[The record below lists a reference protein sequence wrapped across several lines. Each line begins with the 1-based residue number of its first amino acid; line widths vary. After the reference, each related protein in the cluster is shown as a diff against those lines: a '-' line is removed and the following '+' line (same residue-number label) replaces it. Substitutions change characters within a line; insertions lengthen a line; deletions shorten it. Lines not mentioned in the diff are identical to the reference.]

1 MNPETNQDKV
11 DQAFE
16 TAEQGIL
23 EGRDTGAQAA
33 ATFAQQAT
41 VLLGSSNVES

>member
-1 MNPETNQDKV
+1 MNPETNQDKI

-16 TAEQGIL
+16 TAEEGIL

-33 ATFAQQAT
+33 SAFAQQAN
-41 VLLGSSNVES
+41 VLLGPGNTES